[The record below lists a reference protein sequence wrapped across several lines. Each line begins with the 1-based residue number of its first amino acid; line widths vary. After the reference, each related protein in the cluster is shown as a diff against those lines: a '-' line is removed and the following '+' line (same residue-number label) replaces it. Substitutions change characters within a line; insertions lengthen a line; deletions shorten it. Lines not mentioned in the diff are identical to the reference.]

1 MAHSRESTDLMERI
15 AKSVRDCG
23 TWRAAGLSEKYLE
36 AYSLMKALEAE
47 LVFVTIMTR
56 ISCKLLILGD
66 EVNKKGGGFLHGSGP
81 VRAIGPSPW

>member
-1 MAHSRESTDLMERI
+1 MAHPRESTDLMERI

-47 LVFVTIMTR
+47 LEA
-56 ISCKLLILGD
+56 LGATP
-66 EVNKKGGGFLHGSGP
+66 EALRSSVGPAASPPVANTSGE
-81 VRAIGPSPW
+81 RAQYRLPAR